1 MNSIPMPMGNGHI
14 PPPYNGNG
22 LDSMNMAARS
32 PPRHNGDFDLPHTNG
47 ARRGRGSGLS
57 KRADTSHVPCKFY
70 LQGQCQAGRMCPFSH
85 DLESI
90 TRPMPCKYFAKGHCK
105 FGTKCS
111 LLHITP
117 DGIVMNRRYAPP
129 PQQYAPGGQGQGGM
143 YAQAL
148 PGLLSMQALGQR
160 PNGNVELAQED
171 GANWHYGGQNGFDVP
186 QLDYSS
192 SSPQYG
198 SPTQAD
204 HFGSPPQHK
213 GLSVLDAPLPS
224 SFDSN
229 GISMAARNGPFA
241 ASVPSRFGIE
251 SPPSSLPHHKSHLRS
266 VALRDLHTSAFG
278 NDRSTLDS
286 VLAGSSPPSGNDEPL
301 SFPKR
306 ILHSERLQANRHLI
320 SSSVGTHLPTTSF
333 EYSDD
338 SDEETHELT
347 DREEDLLPA
356 SLRDLIPENRP
367 RRTSRGNGLQST
379 ESTTPAIFLAAQRR
393 TLSSNTTPQESKVG
407 SPAFPTSSSPSRYS
421 GIFGAQQRTTSSD
434 FIGSPLRNTGFPNPI
449 TTHLNGDLSPT
460 VSSPTNSSTMSGL
473 TADMQRAK
481 LGVPIRGLSTG
492 TTSNG
497 ISGRKSLDRNLSSTS
512 VGRGRIDEEAE
523 EEQLFDMDEV
533 VGAPAIR
540 ERARVPATSNG
551 DGGFGPIGGTRGR

>member
-1 MNSIPMPMGNGHI
+1 MPMGNGHI

-22 LDSMNMAARS
+22 LDSMSMAARS
-32 PPRHNGDFDLPHTNG
+32 PPRQNGDFDMPHTNG
-47 ARRGRGSGLS
+47 ARRGRGSGL
-57 KRADTSHVPCKFY
+57 
-70 LQGQCQAGRMCPFSH
+70 
-85 DLESI
+85 I
-90 TRPMPCKYFAKGHCK
+90 
-105 FGTKCS
+105 
-111 LLHITP
+111 
-117 DGIVMNRRYAPP
+117 MNRRYAPP
-129 PQQYAPGGQGQGGM
+129 PQQYPPNGQPGM
-143 YAQAL
+143 YAQAP

-160 PNGNVELAQED
+160 SNGNGELTQED

-338 SDEETHELT
+338 SDEEANELT

-421 GIFGAQQRTTSSD
+421 GIFGAQQRNTSSD

-460 VSSPTNSSTMSGL
+460 VSSPTSSMSGL
-473 TADMQRAK
+473 AADLQRTK
-481 LGVPIRGLSTG
+481 LGVPIRGLNGSVPVSG
-492 TTSNG
+492 TSAP
-497 ISGRKSLDRNLSSTS
+497 GRKSLDRNLSSTS
-512 VGRGRIDEEAE
+512 VGRDRIDEEAE

-533 VGAPAIR
+533 VGAPVLR
-540 ERARVPATSNG
+540 ERTRVPTTSNG